1 MVFDRGFARYFWHSC
16 SSGKVRKSRKG
27 LTGEKYQVCGLHAKL
42 GAADSRFHLQWRC
55 TVDQQQE
62 LILLVRDLIE
72 TTHGL
77 ASSLEKIVTSFEQL
91 SGRIAEERELSVV
104 TSQFAG
110 LHHRAEELLEGISQR
125 SWEPSKNLPG

>member
-1 MVFDRGFARYFWHSC
+1 M
-16 SSGKVRKSRKG
+16 
-27 LTGEKYQVCGLHAKL
+27 
-42 GAADSRFHLQWRC
+42 
-55 TVDQQQE
+55 DQQQE
-62 LILLVRDLIE
+62 LVLLVRDLIE

-125 SWEPSKNLPG
+125 SWEPTKNLPG